1 MKTFLLRTVA
11 LVSGMAFVILAG
23 CNGLT
28 DSSSGPKT
36 KPATPVDAGHA
47 GHDHADGHHDH
58 GAGPHDG
65 TLSDWGG
72 GKYHVEFTVDHDK
85 KESIVYVLDGDE
97 NSPFPIQVDTLLL
110 SIEDP
115 EFQVE
120 LKAKPLEGEPKGRSS
135 RFVGTHDS
143 LGIVKE
149 FQGTISGEVDGTP
162 YFGKF
167 QEQPHTHD

>member
-11 LVSGMAFVILAG
+11 LVSVMALVSLAG
-23 CNGLT
+23 CNGST
-28 DSSSGPKT
+28 DSSSVPKT
-36 KPATPVDAGHA
+36 KPATPVDAGH
-47 GHDHADGHHDH
+47 DHAHGHHDH

-85 KESIVYVLDGDE
+85 KESIVYVLSGDE

-110 SIEDP
+110 RIEDP

-120 LKAKPLEGEPKGRSS
+120 LKAKPLEGEPEGRSS

-167 QEQPHTHD
+167 QEEPHTHD

>member
-11 LVSGMAFVILAG
+11 VVFLMAFVSLTG
-23 CNGLT
+23 CSGST
-28 DSSSGPKT
+28 ETSSGPET
-36 KPATPVDAGHA
+36 KPSTPVDSGHA
-47 GHDHADGHHDH
+47 EHNHADGHHDH

-97 NSPFPIQVDTLLL
+97 NSSFPIQVDMLLL

-149 FQGTISGEVDGTP
+149 FQGTISGKVDGTP

-167 QEQPHTHD
+167 QEKPHTHD

>member
-1 MKTFLLRTVA
+1 
-11 LVSGMAFVILAG
+11 MAFVSLAG
-23 CNGLT
+23 CNGST
-28 DSSSGPKT
+28 ETSSGPIT
-36 KPATPVDAGHA
+36 KPSTPDDA

-120 LKAKPLEGEPKGRSS
+120 LKAKPLDGEPEGRSS

-149 FQGTISGEVDGTP
+149 FQGTISGKVDGTP

-167 QEQPHTHD
+167 QEEPHTHD